1 MSGAALTERLLA
13 ALVRRAPLLREPQ
26 QDALR
31 WLNGSG
37 DGVPGLLVDR
47 LGDARFVHAEEGAPT
62 AALVAALRDPAVVA
76 ASGQPSPRSIWVKP
90 LLKNVRAHAK
100 EELLPQLVFGETGEA
115 GTAGERNG
123 DAGPEF
129 AVQEGAWRF
138 LVRPREGYSHG
149 LFLDQRDNRV
159 RLAEWLRQRAARGGP
174 PPTVLNTFAY
184 TCSFSVVAAA
194 AGARATSVDLSARYL
209 EWGQRNFAANGLD
222 AAAHEFARGDALTYL
237 AIAAK
242 KGRRFDALVLDPP
255 TFSTSKQRGVFQV
268 ERHYDELAALAFAVA
283 APDALL
289 LASHNQ
295 RTFTRDA
302 LAAKLH
308 AAARTAGRRLARLD
322 PFAPPLDFPG
332 PPAENP
338 ASRGFWIAVE

>member
-1 MSGAALTERLLA
+1 MSATALTERLQA
-13 ALVRRAPLLREPQ
+13 ALARRAALLREPRLE
-26 QDALR
+26 AVR
-31 WLNGSG
+31 WLNGVG

-47 LGDARFVHAEEGAPT
+47 LGDARFVHAAAGAPT

-90 LLKNVRAHAK
+90 LLKNVRAHTK
-100 EELLPQLVFGETGEA
+100 EELLPQLVFGEPA
-115 GTAGERNG
+115 G
-123 DAGPEF
+123 DADPEF
-129 AVQEGAWRF
+129 AVQERGWRF

-174 PPTVLNTFAY
+174 PPTLLNTFAY
-184 TCSFSVVAAA
+184 TCSFSVVAALS
-194 AGARATSVDLSARYL
+194 GARATSVDLSARYL

-222 AAAHEFARGDALTYL
+222 TAAHEFARGDALTYL

-242 KGRRFDALVLDPP
+242 KGRRFDAIVLDPP

-308 AAARTAGRRLARLD
+308 AAARAAGRRLERLD
-322 PFAPPLDFPG
+322 PFAPPADFPG
-332 PPAENP
+332 PPADNP